1 MDDREVAEACYRR
14 MYQGMVEK
22 DEPIL
27 REVLAPEFVLVHMTG
42 MRQPLEAFI
51 QAVENGT
58 LNYSSARHQK
68 IVVHLEGEHG
78 ELTGQSLVHAAVFGG
93 GWHTWRLQLVCRLA
107 KQDGKWRITEARA
120 STY

>member
-1 MDDREVAEACYRR
+1 MDDREAVEWCYRR

-22 DEPIL
+22 DERIL

-42 MRQPLEAFI
+42 MRQPLEAFL
-51 QAVENGT
+51 QAVQDGT

-68 IVVHLEGEHG
+68 IAAQLDGDRG
-78 ELTGQSLVHAAVFGG
+78 KLTGQSLVHAAVFGG
-93 GWHTWRLQLVCRLA
+93 GWHTWRMQLVCRLV
-107 KQDGKWRITEARA
+107 KQNDRWKITEARA